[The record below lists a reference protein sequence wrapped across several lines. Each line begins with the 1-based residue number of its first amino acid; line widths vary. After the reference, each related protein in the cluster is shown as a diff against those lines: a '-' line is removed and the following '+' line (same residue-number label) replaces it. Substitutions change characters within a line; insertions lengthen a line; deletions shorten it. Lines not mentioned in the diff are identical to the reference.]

1 MGGLLP
7 APGSLS
13 SALRSRYRSN
23 WPQWRPA
30 PASHSARPAH
40 AQRYWPL
47 APPVRQRANRI
58 GPSPPGGSRLRNVR
72 WPRHLSFLIWAFLLA
87 ARPAVAGLLFLPA
100 YLRAPPPSSDWPPP
114 LSGAEAPSAAG
125 PAGAACAATRRDRRW
140 SRGRSARARPVPLA
154 ALSRGEL
161 SSPTTAQCPGAPGTA
176 QLWWHRSRGAAL
188 ITPGYFLK
196 ANASN

>member
-30 PASHSARPAH
+30 PASHPARPAR
-40 AQRYWPL
+40 ARRYWPL
-47 APPVRQRANRI
+47 APPVRQRANPI
-58 GPSPPGGSRLRNVR
+58 SPSLPGGGRLPNVH
-72 WPRHLSFLIWAFLLA
+72 WSRHLPFLNSALLLA

-114 LSGAEAPSAAG
+114 LRGPRLPALRARRGQRARPRGAAGVGAGAVRHAPSRCPSQRRAAANRAV
-125 PAGAACAATRRDRRW
+125 PPE
-140 SRGRSARARPVPLA
+140 RSAREPRGQ
-154 ALSRGEL
+154 LSRG
-161 SSPTTAQCPGAPGTA
+161 GTA
-176 QLWWHRSRGAAL
+176 PEELLSLH
-188 ITPGYFLK
+188 FLK